1 MAEKLTLELCYNG
14 NGSFRT
20 ASPFD
25 FKLAQS
31 RLGEGELIRVSVSRG
46 RSSKQNRLFHALI
59 QAAFD
64 NQVHG
69 PMLETAEH
77 MRAYLLIR
85 AGHCNE
91 TRIPTAKQSA
101 RDVVSTAR
109 HMSAF
114 LRQHYEYCET
124 SHDSDRNE
132 LVLRVARKWRF
143 SATDHETANAVMEKV
158 VAEICGNIVP
168 GTTPEQLLNM
178 AKQEAA

>member
-14 NGSFRT
+14 DGSFRT
-20 ASPFD
+20 SSPFD

-69 PMLETAEH
+69 PMLETVDH

-101 RDVVSTAR
+101 KDVVSTAR

-114 LRQHYEYCET
+114 LRQHYEYY
-124 SHDSDRNE
+124 
-132 LVLRVARKWRF
+132 
-143 SATDHETANAVMEKV
+143 ETANAVMQRV
-158 VAEICGNIVP
+158 IDEICGNICP
-168 GTTPEQLLNM
+168 GTTPDSLLDM
-178 AKQEAA
+178 AKLEAA